1 MKLNKTELTKII
13 ISAIVLIIGMF
24 IKEKSVS
31 LVLFTIRIFN
41 SRF

>member
-1 MKLNKTELTKII
+1 MKLNKKELTKII

-31 LVLFTIRIFN
+31 LVLYIIRIFD
-41 SRF
+41 SRI

>member
-1 MKLNKTELTKII
+1 MKLNKKELTKII

-31 LVLFTIRIFN
+31 LVLYIIRIFN
-41 SRF
+41 SRI